1 MTEGYENLV
10 YKTLEAL
17 RWALTHTSFEV
28 LLKTDDDT
36 VVHIGRLWMW
46 LDHRSRVSAPGVLLA
61 LSLPLPPPLALAL
74 ALTLTLTLTLI
85 LTRILTLTLRLALT
99 ATTLTLT
106 LTRYRSRACTL
117 GASSRGRRSSA
128 PTSRARTYGTPT
140 GSRATF

>member
-1 MTEGYENLV
+1 MTEGYANLV

-46 LDHRSRVSAPGVLLA
+46 LDHRSRVSTPEVPLA
-61 LSLPLPPPLALAL
+61 LSLPLSLPLALALAL
-74 ALTLTLTLTLI
+74 ALTLTLTLTL
-85 LTRILTLTLRLALT
+85 TFARILTLALSLALT
-99 ATTLTLT
+99 ATTLT

-140 GSRATF
+140 GSRATS